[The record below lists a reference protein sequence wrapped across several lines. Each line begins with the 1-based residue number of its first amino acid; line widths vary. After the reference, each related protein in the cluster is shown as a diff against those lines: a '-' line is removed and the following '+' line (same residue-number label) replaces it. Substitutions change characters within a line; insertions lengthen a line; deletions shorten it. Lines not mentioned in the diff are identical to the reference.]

1 MVHSTELIVMLFVIH
16 GYLNLYI
23 QVVTH
28 VFPNWLQICTSVR
41 TLQHGKCIWWFAVK
55 VSIPTWTVQVESLKT
70 INSRVIARSRRLQ
83 RYRNRERKKDFSFTR
98 NRMDLSAKLEYNKS
112 HKGRPQHIDKQLCH
126 ALLIVHLTS
135 FMV

>member
-41 TLQHGKCIWWFAVK
+41 TLQHGKCIWSFAVK

-98 NRMDLSAKLEYNKS
+98 NEWTYPRNWSTTKVIKDGHST
-112 HKGRPQHIDKQLCH
+112 
-126 ALLIVHLTS
+126 LTS
-135 FMV
+135 NCVMRCSLSI